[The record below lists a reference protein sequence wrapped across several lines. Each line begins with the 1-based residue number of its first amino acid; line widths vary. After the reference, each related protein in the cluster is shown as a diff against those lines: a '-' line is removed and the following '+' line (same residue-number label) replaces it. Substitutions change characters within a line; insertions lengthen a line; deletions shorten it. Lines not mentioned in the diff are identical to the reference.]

1 MSPSARQRGDGL
13 EGLSSEAAESGSEDH
28 PLEIQH
34 RRRPLR
40 DPFDVAQ
47 GRKPAADTH
56 RGGEDHLDG
65 PDHTRGTVDLTVVG
79 RQRPQETM

>member
-34 RRRPLR
+34 
-40 DPFDVAQ
+40 
-47 GRKPAADTH
+47 
-56 RGGEDHLDG
+56 
-65 PDHTRGTVDLTVVG
+65 
-79 RQRPQETM
+79 